1 MRLLTVVAL
10 LALAGVGV
18 AQEGGK
24 ANPGSLVDSSAS
36 SQLTDI
42 VARKVG
48 DLLTVIVDENAL
60 AEFAAKTQASKSD
73 SASFSPS
80 FFVDFLQRI
89 FRPFSV
95 SSNSK
100 TQGDGKTTNT
110 QKMEGRLTAKV
121 IEVTPEGNLVIEGV
135 RTLVTNKDSQTLYV
149 RGTVRRFDVMPDN
162 TVKSTSLADAEVST
176 VGKGLVA
183 DRQRRGLI
191 TSLLEWLF

>member
-1 MRLLTVVAL
+1 MRLPAIL
-10 LALAGVGV
+10 LAVLAGAACV

-24 ANPGSLVDSSAS
+24 ENPGSLVGRNATN
-36 SQLTDI
+36 QFTDI
-42 VARKVG
+42 VARRVG
-48 DLLTVIVDENAL
+48 DLVTVIVNEQSL

-80 FFVDFLQRI
+80 FFVDFFQRI

-95 SSNSK
+95 SSSSK

-110 QKMEGRLTAKV
+110 QKMEGRLTALV

-135 RTLVTNKDSQTLYV
+135 RTLVTNKDNQTLYV
-149 RGTVRRFDVMPDN
+149 RGTVRRFDVRPDN
-162 TVKSTSLADAEVST
+162 TVKSENLADAEVST

-183 DRQRRGLI
+183 DRQRRGLV

>member
-1 MRLLTVVAL
+1 MRITGLVAILL
-10 LALAGVGV
+10 LAAVSPCQDG
-18 AQEGGK
+18 AK
-24 ANPGSLVDSSAS
+24 ANPGSLVERGAAS
-36 SQLTDI
+36 PLTDI

-48 DLLTVIVDENAL
+48 DLLTVIIDENAL

-95 SSNSK
+95 SSSSK

-121 IEVTPEGNLVIEGV
+121 IEVTPEGNLVIEGA
-135 RTLVTNKDSQTLYV
+135 RTLVTNKDSQTFYV
-149 RGTVRRFDVMPDN
+149 RGTVRRFDVQPDN
-162 TVKSTSLADAEVST
+162 TVKSASLADAEVST

-183 DRQRRGLI
+183 DRQKRGLI

>member
-1 MRLLTVVAL
+1 MRILTLVAAL
-10 LALAGVGV
+10 MLSASALAQDGS
-18 AQEGGK
+18 K
-24 ANPGSLVDSSAS
+24 ANPGSLVNSGAS
-36 SQLTDI
+36 SPLTDI
-42 VARKVG
+42 VARRVG
-48 DLLTVIVDENAL
+48 DLLTVIVDEKAL

-80 FFVDFLQRI
+80 FFVDFFQRI

-95 SSNSK
+95 SSSSK
-100 TQGDGKTTNT
+100 TQGDGTTTNT
-110 QKMEGRLTAKV
+110 QKMEARLTAKV

-149 RGTVRRFDVMPDN
+149 RGTVRRFDVQPDN
-162 TVKSTSLADAEVST
+162 TVKSASLADAEVST

-183 DRQRRGLI
+183 DRQKRGLI